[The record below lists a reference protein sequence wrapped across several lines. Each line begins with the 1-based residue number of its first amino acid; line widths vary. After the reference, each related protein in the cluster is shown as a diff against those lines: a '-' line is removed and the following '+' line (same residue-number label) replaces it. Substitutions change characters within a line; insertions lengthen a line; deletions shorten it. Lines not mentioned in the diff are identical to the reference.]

1 MADVICPRCS
11 HCFPVEFSEV
21 LGKEGLALRKEIAR
35 LVRAMAGIEDDTE
48 RAIALADQRAEA
60 ARSKSAADVAASRA
74 DMSHFRDRAER
85 LEAALADAERRLAE
99 LSGGHNPSDAAL
111 IAFLRARI
119 KDLEAKIAY
128 YENANSRGG
137 MPSLRKGQAKRMET
151 ERAESCRRNGGT
163 AAPFGASMGHAG
175 VSHHAKPEGTDFYE
189 APGYCGRC
197 DSAAVRG
204 LRPLNKVYREFTDP
218 DTNVLHTRMLSIGR
232 VWCPRCCHVTI
243 AESPSIE
250 GTWYGAVALSRLVAL
265 YLARGVDRE
274 TARLLGTLYGFEA
287 GANSLWNARR
297 AVVRRLGPFMA
308 LLEELIAA
316 STYCH
321 LDETRYPRADCGGK
335 GHAWAAACRWAAMII
350 FHRSRSADIFDEAL
364 AFLRGAVAVVD
375 GYPLYR
381 AILGEI
387 QRCWRHIVNNLKAA
401 AARATGAEAGT
412 VREQYTRLCSL
423 YERIKDRDTASKA
436 ERDSILAQA
445 RAIAEALPED
455 HPSRIEILNAGEALV
470 TFLKYADMPPTNNF
484 DEGIIRRGPVVH
496 RNVRYLLRT
505 EEGARILGTLVSFH
519 VTCRLQGLDMADT
532 LLRIL
537 RGEDPRKIFKAVA
550 VAAGASARSQKTMR
564 HAVAQL
570 QLLVVREPEPEP
582 EPEPER
588 LSGPPPQK
596 QPPLPASRNL
606 PVLAQPASRNLPVL
620 AQPASRNL
628 PVLAQPASRNLPV
641 LAQPA
646 SRNLPVLAQPASR
659 NLPVL
664 AQPASRNLPVLA
676 QPASRN
682 LPVLAQPASRNLPV
696 LAAQLQAAPNLLP
709 DLRTSLQEPQPPKA
723 PAKLARPATRKAP
736 RRKGSPRPAK
746 APAGLAPARG
756 KPAAPSPSTRPA
768 ARTGRSWP
776 LATAR
781 RRPPRP
787 PPRHHAKN
795 RQVPIEPPVPPPY
808 APGRPTCREGRARSR
823 GRQGINPGTALQNP
837 PPA

>member
-1 MADVICPRCS
+1 M
-11 HCFPVEFSEV
+11 
-21 LGKEGLALRKEIAR
+21 
-35 LVRAMAGIEDDTE
+35 
-48 RAIALADQRAEA
+48 
-60 ARSKSAADVAASRA
+60 
-74 DMSHFRDRAER
+74 
-85 LEAALADAERRLAE
+85 
-99 LSGGHNPSDAAL
+99 
-111 IAFLRARI
+111 
-119 KDLEAKIAY
+119 
-128 YENANSRGG
+128 
-137 MPSLRKGQAKRMET
+137 
-151 ERAESCRRNGGT
+151 
-163 AAPFGASMGHAG
+163 
-175 VSHHAKPEGTDFYE
+175 
-189 APGYCGRC
+189 
-197 DSAAVRG
+197 
-204 LRPLNKVYREFTDP
+204 YREFTDP
-218 DTNVLHTRMLSIGR
+218 GTNVLHTLMLSIGR
-232 VWCPRCCHVTI
+232 VWCPRCCRVTI

-308 LLEELIAA
+308 LLEELMAA

-401 AARATGAEAGT
+401 AARATGPEAGT

-423 YERIKDRDTASKA
+423 YERIKDKDTASKA

-484 DEGIIRRGPVVH
+484 DEGIIRRGPVMN

-505 EEGARILGTLVSFH
+505 EEGARVLGTLVSFH

-582 EPEPER
+582 EPER
-588 LSGPPPQK
+588 LYGPPPQK
-596 QPPLPASRNL
+596 QPHLPASRNLPVLAQSASRNL

-664 AQPASRNLPVLA
+664 ATQP
-676 QPASRN
+676 
-682 LPVLAQPASRNLPV
+682 
-696 LAAQLQAAPNLLP
+696 QAAPNLLP
-709 DLRTSLQEPQPPKA
+709 DLEASLQEPQPPKA
-723 PAKLARPATRKAP
+723 PAKLARQATRKAP

-756 KPAAPSPSTRPA
+756 KPATPSPSARPA

-787 PPRHHAKN
+787 PPRRHHAKN
-795 RQVPIEPPVPPPY
+795 RQVPIEPPVPPPC

>member
-1 MADVICPRCS
+1 
-11 HCFPVEFSEV
+11 
-21 LGKEGLALRKEIAR
+21 
-35 LVRAMAGIEDDTE
+35 
-48 RAIALADQRAEA
+48 
-60 ARSKSAADVAASRA
+60 
-74 DMSHFRDRAER
+74 
-85 LEAALADAERRLAE
+85 
-99 LSGGHNPSDAAL
+99 
-111 IAFLRARI
+111 
-119 KDLEAKIAY
+119 
-128 YENANSRGG
+128 
-137 MPSLRKGQAKRMET
+137 
-151 ERAESCRRNGGT
+151 
-163 AAPFGASMGHAG
+163 
-175 VSHHAKPEGTDFYE
+175 
-189 APGYCGRC
+189 
-197 DSAAVRG
+197 
-204 LRPLNKVYREFTDP
+204 
-218 DTNVLHTRMLSIGR
+218 MLSIGR
-232 VWCPRCCHVTI
+232 VWCPRCCRVTI

-250 GTWYGAVALSRLVAL
+250 GTWYGVVALSRLVAL

-274 TARLLGTLYGFEA
+274 TARLLDTLYGFEA

-335 GHAWAAACRWAAMII
+335 GHAWAAACRWAAMIV

-401 AARATGAEAGT
+401 AARATGAEAGA

-423 YERIKDRDTASKA
+423 YERIKDMDTASRA

-470 TFLKYADMPPTNNF
+470 AFLKYADMPPTNNF
-484 DEGIIRRGPVVH
+484 DECIIRRGPVMN

-505 EEGARILGTLVSFH
+505 EEGARVLGTLVSFH
-519 VTCRLQGLDMADT
+519 ITCRLQGLDMADT

-570 QLLVVREPEPEP
+570 QLLVRQEPDPEP

-588 LSGPPPQK
+588 LSGPPAQE

-664 AQPASRNLPVLA
+664 AA
-676 QPASRN
+676 QP
-682 LPVLAQPASRNLPV
+682 
-696 LAAQLQAAPNLLP
+696 QAAPNLLP
-709 DLRTSLQEPQPPKA
+709 DLEASLQEPRPAKA
-723 PAKLARPATRKAP
+723 PAGLARQAMRKAP

-756 KPAAPSPSTRPA
+756 KPATPSPSTRSA

-795 RQVPIEPPVPPPY
+795 RQVPIEPPVPPPC